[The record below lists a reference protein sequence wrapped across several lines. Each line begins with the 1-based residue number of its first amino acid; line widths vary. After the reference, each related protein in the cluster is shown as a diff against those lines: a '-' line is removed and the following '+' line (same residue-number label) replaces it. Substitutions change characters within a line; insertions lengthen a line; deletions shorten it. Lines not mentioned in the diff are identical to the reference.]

1 MKVLDV
7 QEVIDA
13 IDKIKGAKQQ
23 DSDNLENLRASIQK
37 IEQLESL
44 QGEGGEAL
52 KDHFRRLHVPVLEA
66 FHLLIRQYME
76 QLDTVKSNLLGFET
90 SSAIVREEFLS
101 GDIKNGL
108 DRIATSAT
116 EDANE
121 IESIRTSVSDI
132 LALTPFS
139 MDTVLGYVDRGKD
152 HANETIKKLHALDEE
167 NEALMTQAESALQEV
182 TNVVNHVSNWSSGGA
197 ILSADTLKEIDANL
211 EELYTSLVTEAIL
224 MAPPTDEIDWIGQES
239 AMYQQA
245 LPLEFLY
252 TGAYANIPGGLESMG
267 WYFMNHFPV
276 SAMVNDEQ
284 AIQACAAPEI
294 DHTVDEGDSW
304 WNSMFNFFKGAGSGV
319 VNAAGDAVE
328 GVVNLVTDPVGVYND
343 TVEFI
348 GAIVDD
354 PALVGEIANELWNA
368 FDEDFINGN
377 AESRGEW
384 TGYAITLIA
393 TAAAGDKGISK
404 IANSSQMAKVG
415 RIGGDSGYKTRNEI
429 ELRLASEAKITRPS
443 LSSVMKDA
451 RVSGVQ
457 AISTYAQSMKIGAVM
472 TAGQVSNAIKH
483 TTANM
488 KESLARGMNN
498 LQDNING
505 MPALALGGVGG
516 SKLPVNSMNIQKI
529 RAGVDDVKK
538 QSVRDVETRAGS
550 GSKGTVKDIQ
560 IPSVRNNEFNK
571 WFDNLSVDDFE
582 KMWSNP
588 HLRSKIE
595 DRIRRPGGYHEWHL
609 VARTPQFK
617 KWGVSMDDIKEMRTL
632 TKDVEFINPPGS
644 HGRRGSTK
652 AHNEIL
658 KIIDS
663 ATDYDSFVRELNKWA
678 SNRMKNGILDLPE
691 GLRR

>member
-1 MKVLDV
+1 M
-7 QEVIDA
+7 
-13 IDKIKGAKQQ
+13 
-23 DSDNLENLRASIQK
+23 RASIQK

-52 KDHFRRLHVPVLEA
+52 KDHFRRLHVPVIEA
-66 FHLLIRQYME
+66 FHLLIRQYIE
-76 QLDTVKSNLLGFET
+76 QLDTVKSNLLGFES

-108 DRIATSAT
+108 DRIATRAT

-132 LALTPFS
+132 LGLTPFS

-267 WYFMNHFPV
+267 WYFMNRFPV

-294 DHTVDEGDSW
+294 DHTVDEGGSW

-368 FDEDFINGN
+368 FQDDMINGD
-377 AESRGEW
+377 AQSRGEW
-384 TGYAITLIA
+384 TGYALGLVG
-393 TAAAGDKGISK
+393 TAVVGDKGVSK
-404 IANSSQMAKVG
+404 VANASRMGNVG
-415 RIGGDSGYKTRNEI
+415 RIGGVPGYGTQHQLGLS
-429 ELRLASEAKITRPS
+429 LRTTQGMDHFR
-443 LSSVMKDA
+443 
-451 RVSGVQ
+451 
-457 AISTYAQSMKIGAVM
+457 IG
-472 TAGQVSNAIKH
+472 TSN
-483 TTANM
+483 
-488 KESLARGMNN
+488 G
-498 LQDNING
+498 
-505 MPALALGGVGG
+505 PALALVGNGNNRVMPPYNTLNTAQIRSDVGGIAQPNVNRVDGGTETRGTGQNKKQNDENLNTTSDGPKQYQYNSLNPGPLAEIPSQPIKNFYGGSYSMKVLEKDTILYRAGENGGLSIKGKEKNALGQWFTAEPAESIAKVRIDLAVKPQWIDPKTGVLTGTSTIDSVYKIRIPKGTTIYEGPVGSQGGAYVGG
-516 SKLPVNSMNIQKI
+516 SNIEQIFIDQPWKL
-529 RAGVDDVKK
+529 RG
-538 QSVRDVETRAGS
+538 
-550 GSKGTVKDIQ
+550 
-560 IPSVRNNEFNK
+560 
-571 WFDNLSVDDFE
+571 
-582 KMWSNP
+582 
-588 HLRSKIE
+588 IE
-595 DRIRRPGGYHEWHL
+595 VLEEAP
-609 VARTPQFK
+609 
-617 KWGVSMDDIKEMRTL
+617 
-632 TKDVEFINPPGS
+632 
-644 HGRRGSTK
+644 
-652 AHNEIL
+652 L
-658 KIIDS
+658 K
-663 ATDYDSFVRELNKWA
+663 
-678 SNRMKNGILDLPE
+678 
-691 GLRR
+691 